1 MPFINLESSDGDML
15 KVDVDVITCSL
26 TIKQLID
33 NLGVGDDSEVV
44 PLKNISTEI
53 LQKVITWAEHH
64 KDDLPSI
71 EDDEDPPRERRTDDI
86 TTWDANFIKMEQIE
100 LFDLIVAAN
109 YLDITGLLDLG
120 CKIVANMI
128 KGKTADDIRAMF
140 NLVNDLTPQ
149 EEEQIRKENEWCEEK

>member
-64 KDDLPSI
+64 K
-71 EDDEDPPRERRTDDI
+71 
-86 TTWDANFIKMEQIE
+86 
-100 LFDLIVAAN
+100 V
-109 YLDITGLLDLG
+109 
-120 CKIVANMI
+120 CK
-128 KGKTADDIRAMF
+128 
-140 NLVNDLTPQ
+140 
-149 EEEQIRKENEWCEEK
+149 